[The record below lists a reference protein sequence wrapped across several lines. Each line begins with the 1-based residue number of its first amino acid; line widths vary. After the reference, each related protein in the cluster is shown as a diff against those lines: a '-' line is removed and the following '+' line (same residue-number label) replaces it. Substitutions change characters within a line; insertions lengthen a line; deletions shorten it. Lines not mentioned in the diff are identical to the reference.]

1 MSEIRYFRHDGID
14 GDYFECPS
22 GMGSLST
29 RSCAANYSLA
39 MSPQGLRE
47 GRRITCRSCPVG
59 ALHAGVPQGGGS
71 VSRFVGSGICAR
83 CQREA
88 PRLIRRA
95 ICVCCYNR
103 EREVLRGKNAKG
115 KRPVR
120 CRAVQKVRM
129 AVILGSV
136 CETRQFD
143 VVASL
148 AEARIITLR
157 SEAKACVF
165 GWVSAPRVALNE
177 DSTKN

>member
-1 MSEIRYFRHDGID
+1 MSEIKYFTHQGID
-14 GDYFECPS
+14 GQYFECPL

-29 RSCAANYSLA
+29 RSCAANYTLA

-59 ALHAGVPQGGGS
+59 AHHAGIPQGGGS
-71 VSRFVGSGICAR
+71 ASRFVGSGTCAR

-103 EREVLRGKNAKG
+103 EREVLRGRNAKG

-120 CRAVQKVRM
+120 CRPIQKIRM
-129 AVILGSV
+129 AVIIGSV

-143 VVASL
+143 AVASL

-165 GWVSAPRVALNE
+165 GWVSAPRVRLDEA
-177 DSTKN
+177 SK